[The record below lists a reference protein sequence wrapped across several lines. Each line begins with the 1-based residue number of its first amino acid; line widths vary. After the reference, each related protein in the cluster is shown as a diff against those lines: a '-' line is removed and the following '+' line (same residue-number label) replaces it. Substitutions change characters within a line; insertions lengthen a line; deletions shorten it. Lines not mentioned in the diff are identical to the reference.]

1 MLKDNRPMAD
11 CEKTS
16 RLIGFADVLPMI
28 GSPLLTIDYIVII
41 LITSITFLDHID
53 LSTVINKALT
63 FNKDPTSSGDYIGFI
78 DHNVSL
84 YYQYY

>member
-1 MLKDNRPMAD
+1 MLESVK
-11 CEKTS
+11 
-16 RLIGFADVLPMI
+16 GQ
-28 GSPLLTIDYIVII
+28 LTIDYIVII